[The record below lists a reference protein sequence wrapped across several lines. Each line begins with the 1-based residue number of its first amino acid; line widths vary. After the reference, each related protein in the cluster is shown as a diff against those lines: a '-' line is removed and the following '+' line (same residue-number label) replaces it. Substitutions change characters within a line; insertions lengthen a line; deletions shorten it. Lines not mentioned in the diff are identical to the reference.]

1 MKNSNTPGQASF
13 ALKEAG
19 CEASFLHG
27 GPYWHLCTPG
37 QSTEL
42 LCESEDD
49 YRFSVTVSAIAA
61 AETGVRIITFQ
72 VMSNHLHFIME
83 ADEGQCMFFFDSLKR
98 RIRRRMASVRGFVD
112 LSGFVLKFIPVK
124 DLSAIRNEIAY
135 VNRNGYLA
143 DSRYTPFSYPW
154 GAGYLYFNP
163 AASTDA
169 AIPFRDM
176 TIRDTLQLCRS
187 RVPVLPETYLVG
199 NHMIL
204 PQSFCAIKKGES
216 FFRDAHH
223 YFSAVSKNYEAYS
236 EIAKRLGDDVFLND
250 DEMFATMTLLCRKN
264 FNESRATML
273 PIRDKLEL
281 ARQMRRE
288 YNASEGQIQR
298 MLRLDRSIVAELF
311 GR

>member
-1 MKNSNTPGQASF
+1 MKNSNTPGQSTF
-13 ALKEAG
+13 ALKESG

-37 QSTEL
+37 HSTEL

-49 YRFSVTVSAIAA
+49 YRFFVTASAIAA

-72 VMSNHLHFIME
+72 IMSNHLHYILE
-83 ADEGQCMFFFDSLKR
+83 AADSHCRLFFDSLRR
-98 RIRRRMASVRGFVD
+98 RIHRRLASVRDFVD
-112 LSGFVLKFIPVK
+112 LSAFVHKLIPIE
-124 DLSAIRNEIAY
+124 DLPAMRSEIAY

-154 GAGYLYFNP
+154 GAGYLYYNP
-163 AASTDA
+163 AAAYDA

-176 TIRDTLQLCRS
+176 TTRATLQLCRS
-187 RVPVLPETYLVG
+187 RIPVLPEAYLVG
-199 NHMIL
+199 NQMIL
-204 PQSFCAIKKGES
+204 PQSFCAVKRGES

-223 YFSAVSKNYEAYS
+223 YFAAVSKNHEAYS
-236 EIAKRLGDDVFLND
+236 EIAKRLGDDVFLSD
-250 DEMFATMTLLCRKN
+250 DEMFATLTMICRKN
-264 FNESRATML
+264 YNESRATML
-273 PIRDKLEL
+273 PVRDKLEL
-281 ARQMRRE
+281 ARQMRRD

-298 MLRLDRSIVAELF
+298 MLRLDRSVVAELF